1 MRELP
6 TLRPHK
12 LPVPTPVRSTPQN
25 SPVTALAHAH
35 PIAQLQKV
43 LGNQATGAIMQRQKK
58 RFRPKEDH
66 ANLATFEQMADK
78 LDSLTTAAHT
88 LTLQALQTD
97 NPGLVKDEGV
107 TTGHYTNWLNNPNAM
122 TTGYVIED
130 MVTQGVSGAAGYSA
144 QETHGNARP
153 DFVLRVQD
161 QLGVIRAGVV
171 DITSS
176 KEAGH
181 VLQKDFNLANY
192 AYVAEAIYPS
202 INFSNIKASNFTLSA
217 EDEELIQNARMRR
230 ARETFASQMGFLKQQ
245 LDLLYN
251 QSFLNK
257 EASQKAGIARA
268 WLAKIKTTE
277 DTELIHTADQAI
289 LEVRAAAKTSIFTN
303 GYVFPLIHEI
313 IAGIK
318 ARYEL

>member
-6 TLRPHK
+6 KLRPHQ
-12 LPVPTPVRSTPQN
+12 LPVPAPVRSTVKN
-25 SPVTALAHAH
+25 SPVAALATAH
-35 PIAQLQKV
+35 PVAQLQKV
-43 LGNQATGAIMQRQKK
+43 LGNQATSAIMQRQKK
-58 RFRPKEDH
+58 RFRPKEDN

-88 LTLQALQTD
+88 LTLQALQAK
-97 NPGLVKDEGV
+97 NPALVKDEGV

-130 MVTQGVSGAAGYSA
+130 MVTQGVSGAAGYAA

-161 QLGVIRAGVV
+161 HLGVIRAGVV

-181 VLQKDFNLANY
+181 VLQKDFNLSSY

-202 INFSNIKASNFTLSA
+202 INFSNVNASSFTLSA
-217 EDEELIQNARMRR
+217 EDEELIQNARVRR
-230 ARETFASQMGFLKQQ
+230 ARETFAAQMGFLKQQ
-245 LDLLYN
+245 LDLVYN

-257 EASQKAGIARA
+257 EASQKAGVART
-268 WLAKIKTTE
+268 WLSKIKSTE
-277 DTELIHTADQAI
+277 DAELIHATDQAI
-289 LEVRAAAKTSIFTN
+289 LEVRAAAKESIFTSS
-303 GYVFPLIHEI
+303 YVFPLIHEI
-313 IAGIK
+313 ISGIK